1 MHRGS
6 HLLRIYN
13 ELVNQI
19 TSNEMIVRNLKE
31 LSKKSEFTAK
41 QALII
46 LEHAK
51 YENELLKLTE

>member
-13 ELVNQI
+13 DLVNQI
-19 TSNEMIVRNLKE
+19 VSNEFIVRNLKE
-31 LSKKSEFTAK
+31 LSKKSDLTAK

-46 LEHAK
+46 LEQAK
-51 YENELLKLTE
+51 YEH

>member
-13 ELVNQI
+13 DLVSQI
-19 TSNEMIVRNLKE
+19 TSNELIVRNLKE
-31 LSKKSEFTAK
+31 MSKKSDLTAK

-46 LEHAK
+46 LEQAK
-51 YENELLKLTE
+51 YENELKQFG